1 MISQARMLQILERG
15 SKDDKTSRI
24 VDRLLG
30 LLIILNVGAICLESV
45 DAIGDAYGQGFFIF
59 EMVSVFIFGIE
70 YLLRIWASGANE
82 TCGYK
87 TVLGRRLNYMFSFT
101 GLIDLVAILPSILPL
116 IMGQV
121 DLRWLRTLRLI
132 RLFKISHYS
141 SALEDLISAI
151 RSELGSFG
159 AACYLF
165 LIALFM
171 SSAMMYIVEH
181 QAQPDKFSSI
191 PQTMWWSLITLTTV
205 GYGDVSPITPLGQVI
220 GAFTAI
226 MGVCVVA
233 LLTGIVAS
241 AFSNQ
246 MSQRKAIIE
255 AEIASA
261 LSDGVLSDDE
271 LVKIEQLRKEFHLS
285 EQHVNA
291 LIKILRE
298 QDHLM
303 SER

>member
-15 SKDDKTSRI
+15 SKGDQKSQM

-30 LLIILNVGAICLESV
+30 TLIILNVIAICLESV
-45 DAIGDAYGQGFFIF
+45 SHIGDAYESAFFIF
-59 EMVSVFIFGIE
+59 EMVSVFIFGTE

-82 TCGYK
+82 ACGYH
-87 TVLGRRLNYMFSFT
+87 TPLGRRLNYIFSFT
-101 GLIDLVAILPSILPL
+101 GLIDLIAILPSILPL

-121 DLRWLRTLRLI
+121 DLRWLRALRLI

-159 AACYLF
+159 AASYLF

-181 QAQPDKFSSI
+181 EAQPDKFSSI

-205 GYGDVSPITPLGQVI
+205 GYGDVSPVTPIGQVI
-220 GAFTAI
+220 GAITAL

-246 MSQRKAIIE
+246 MSQRKIIIE

-261 LSDGVLSDDE
+261 LSDGVLSEDE
-271 LVKIEQLRKEFHLS
+271 LMKIEKLRREFHLS
-285 EQHVNA
+285 EQHVDA
-291 LIKILRE
+291 LIKILKE
-298 QDHLM
+298 QEHLM
-303 SER
+303 HD

>member
-15 SKDDKTSRI
+15 SKGDHKSQM

-30 LLIILNVGAICLESV
+30 TLIILNVIAICLESINN
-45 DAIGDAYGQGFFIF
+45 IGEVYERAFFIF
-59 EMVSVFIFGIE
+59 EMVSVFIFGTE

-82 TCGYK
+82 ACGYR
-87 TVLGRRLNYMFSFT
+87 TPLGRRLNYIFSFT
-101 GLIDLVAILPSILPL
+101 GLIDLIAILPSILPL

-121 DLRWLRTLRLI
+121 DLRWLRALRLI

-159 AACYLF
+159 AASYLF

-171 SSAMMYIVEH
+171 SSAMMYIVENE
-181 QAQPDKFSSI
+181 AQPDKFSSI

-205 GYGDVSPITPLGQVI
+205 GYGDVSPVTPIGQVI
-220 GAFTAI
+220 GAITAL

-246 MSQRKAIIE
+246 MSQRKIIIE

-261 LSDGVLSDDE
+261 LSDGVLSEDE
-271 LVKIEQLRKEFHLS
+271 LMKIEKLRREFHLS
-285 EQHVNA
+285 EQHVDA
-291 LIKILRE
+291 LIKILKE
-298 QDHLM
+298 QEHLM
-303 SER
+303 HD